1 MNPIKTLLTRQL
13 LLLFLPLT
21 LHSQQDGQVR
31 YDSLELLWHQGD
43 TNQYYLYLDRQVR
56 FAAEKLHSKKV
67 LDQLATYLD
76 PDPGSQDSLKNRC
89 IRTKATLFG
98 RKYYRDFGDLE
109 TAEKFYLIGH
119 RYAADTI
126 LLDDYAWYCEN
137 DLMSIYTIRDDYESA
152 EYYLTLVEKSLKH
165 QMYKN
170 PKSDASKQYSR
181 FLVNIGLLFESRAD
195 TLGAIAC
202 YSLGLK
208 LADSMELATA
218 IQGNASRLANMMM
231 DLDSMEHASQLLQ
244 KAESALDSL
253 KDERTYEE
261 RLADVR
267 LMQAKWKFKS
277 AKLAGNRR
285 DQIAALSGYEKANSI
300 LESYYPSQK
309 RREIAKYEVEYAE
322 ALIEVDSL
330 SAAKIALRRALENLV
345 PQTVP
350 TNLLLGFGELYHE
363 NTFIQIYEAYAD
375 ISTKQFEL
383 TTLDT
388 FLYTSIEALDRAIY
402 VNDIILDQVAADPSK
417 LIAVRTNKK
426 LVHQELDAVYTL
438 YQETRAPDYLD
449 KARDLFNRSKSILL
463 EEKIRQSHTVAHLTA
478 EEQKTLRD
486 WQEKLRRAYANQ
498 LDSTYRQDSLS
509 RVIFTLKKNISE
521 LLAGKE
527 GQWKK
532 ETIDGSYIEY
542 AVYGDEVM
550 ANFNIDQ
557 FKGWLKL
564 GPKKYLDRLIAALNA
579 YLTSPLM
586 DNDQVLTE
594 LYQFLIAPLTVY
606 LPDHFTVIPDGV
618 IGTIPFDI
626 LKDTTGQLLIR
637 HHTVHYAH
645 SFTTLSDTTKREEP
659 TCEICLLAPE
669 YSEDRTDISA
679 SRGSLYPLKYNQMEI
694 DSIAQLYGQ
703 RASTP
708 RIEDDRTLL
717 DSIASVE
724 IFHFA
729 GHAIVNADGAFL
741 ALSAKDIPDQQLTLE
756 ELSTLKR
763 GPRLVVLSA
772 CETGLGQFDVGEGIR
787 SLGRSFA
794 EAGTKASV
802 ISLWNVDDRS
812 TSRIMVSFYK
822 YLLSGY
828 SVAEALRNA
837 KLEYISV
844 SEDGMEHPYFWAG
857 FVGITHSS
865 N

>member
-76 PDPGSQDSLKNRC
+76 PDPGSHDSLKNLY
-89 IRTKATLFG
+89 IRHKATLFG
-98 RKYYRDFGDLE
+98 RKYYQNFGDLDS
-109 TAEKFYLIGH
+109 AEKYFLIGH
-119 RYAADTI
+119 RLVADTV
-126 LLDDYAWYCEN
+126 LLDNYAWYCEN
-137 DLMSIYTIRDDYESA
+137 ELMNLYNMRDDYEKA
-152 EYYLTLVEKSLKH
+152 EYYLTLVERSVQHQIRKH
-165 QMYKN
+165 SN
-170 PKSDASKQYSR
+170 IDAPGQYSR
-181 FLVNIGLLFESRAD
+181 LLVNIGSLCESRAD
-195 TLGAIAC
+195 TLGAIAS
-202 YSLGLK
+202 YKLGLK
-208 LADSMELATA
+208 LGDSLNLETVIQANACSLAH
-218 IQGNASRLANMMM
+218 MMM
-231 DLDSMEHASQLLQ
+231 NLDSMDRAKQLLQ
-244 KAESALDSL
+244 IAVSTVDSL
-253 KDERTYEE
+253 KKVKNYKE
-261 RLADVR
+261 RLAEIRMQQSVWNFRTAQRSSNR
-267 LMQAKWKFKS
+267 LGQ
-277 AKLAGNRR
+277 N
-285 DQIAALSGYEKANSI
+285 AALQGYVDAIAI
-300 LESYYPSQK
+300 LTEEYHAQK
-309 RREIAKYEVEYAE
+309 RREIAKYQVEYAQ
-322 ALIEVDSL
+322 ALFELDSL
-330 SAAKIALRRALENLV
+330 DAATLVLQQALENFV
-345 PQTVP
+345 PGNIP
-350 TNLLLGFGELYHE
+350 SDLLLAFDDLYQE

-375 ISTKQFEL
+375 ISEREYEL
-383 TTLDT
+383 TKLDT

-417 LIAVRTNKK
+417 LLAVRTNKK
-426 LVHQELDAVYTL
+426 LVYQELAAVYTL
-438 YQETRAPDYLD
+438 YQKTRSPEYLD

-463 EEKIRQSHTVAHLTA
+463 EEKIRQSQTVAHLT
-478 EEQKTLRD
+478 EMEKSTLRD
-486 WQEKLRRAYANQ
+486 WQTKLREAYQFQ
-498 LDSTYRQDSLS
+498 LDTRFRQDSLS
-509 RVIFTLKKNISE
+509 RVIFTLKNAINE
-521 LLAGKE
+521 FLALKE
-527 GQWKK
+527 GQWEK
-532 ETIDGSYIEY
+532 ESIRGSYLEY
-542 AVYGDEVM
+542 AVFEDEVM
-550 ANFNIDQ
+550 AYFHLDQ
-557 FKGWLKL
+557 IKGWTKL
-564 GPKKYLDRLIAALNA
+564 GPKKDLDRLIAALNA